1 MAAHPLRGG
10 LFENWVVSELAKEQA
25 NRGENPAVHFW
36 RDKEGH
42 EVDAVVESGA
52 TWHAIEI
59 KAGRTVATDFF
70 DGLDFWR
77 RQSPGATI
85 RPWLVYGGDTAQT
98 RERGTVV
105 PWAEIGKLLEAL

>member
-1 MAAHPLRGG
+1 M
-10 LFENWVVSELAKEQA
+10 VTELAKEQA
-25 NRGENPAVHFW
+25 DRGENPAVYFW

-59 KAGRTVATDFF
+59 KAGRTVAGDFF
-70 DGLDFWR
+70 DGLDAWR

-85 RPWLVYGGDTAQT
+85 CPWLVYGGDTAQT
-98 RERGTVV
+98 RERGRVV
-105 PWAEIGKLLEAL
+105 PWAKIGKLLEAL